1 LIENLQNERLDTIDF
16 RKDPEE
22 KYENDLGL
30 NLNVEFFNN
39 RVSARP
45 NKETLDEILKNWHD
59 DFDELEIN
67 HSYIQWLFPIHSQ
80 GMNYKSHGLQLHEY
94 HTLKSNEN
102 TKKILLKSFKMML
115 RFYGA
120 KLIDENE
127 NVVIERRKKYNAR
140 YDNLKRRTHNYLR
153 ISRILQCL
161 GDFDLEK
168 YQIEWLKFLK
178 DEIFV
183 HKKLFELADSFTRV

>member
-1 LIENLQNERLDTIDF
+1 
-16 RKDPEE
+16 
-22 KYENDLGL
+22 
-30 NLNVEFFNN
+30 
-39 RVSARP
+39 
-45 NKETLDEILKNWHD
+45 
-59 DFDELEIN
+59 
-67 HSYIQWLFPIHSQ
+67 
-80 GMNYKSHGLQLHEY
+80 
-94 HTLKSNEN
+94 
-102 TKKILLKSFKMML
+102 MMI
-115 RFYGA
+115 RFYGD